1 MMPIRILLVEDS
13 PTQAAISKHDLEAI
27 GPDVLVEVVYT
38 AADAMQR
45 LFSRN
50 SSPDLL
56 VLDLTLPDGSGLD
69 ICRAV
74 KNDLLTRQIPVVIF
88 SMEALS
94 THRQAAYQAGA
105 DHYISKGSTG
115 DTTLRLVASTLLRKK
130 LRKLPRLGEALIS
143 RGYLTIDQLQEALNV
158 QESQSVLLGQ
168 LLVKNG
174 YITAN
179 QLQEVLEMQQRGEL

>member
-1 MMPIRILLVEDS
+1 
-13 PTQAAISKHDLEAI
+13 
-27 GPDVLVEVVYT
+27 
-38 AADAMQR
+38 
-45 LFSRN
+45 
-50 SSPDLL
+50 
-56 VLDLTLPDGSGLD
+56 
-69 ICRAV
+69 
-74 KNDLLTRQIPVVIF
+74 
-88 SMEALS
+88 MEALS
-94 THRQAAYQAGA
+94 THRQAAYKAGA

-158 QESQSVLLGQ
+158 QENQSILLGQ

>member
-13 PTQAAISKHDLEAI
+13 PTQAAISKRDLESI
-27 GPDVLVEVVYT
+27 GPDVMVDVVYT
-38 AADAMQR
+38 AADAMQW

-50 SSPDLL
+50 SPLDLL

-74 KNDLLTRQIPVVIF
+74 KNDLLARQIPVVIF

-94 THRQAAYQAGA
+94 THRQAAYNAGA

-130 LRKLPRLGEALIS
+130 LRKLPRLGEALVS